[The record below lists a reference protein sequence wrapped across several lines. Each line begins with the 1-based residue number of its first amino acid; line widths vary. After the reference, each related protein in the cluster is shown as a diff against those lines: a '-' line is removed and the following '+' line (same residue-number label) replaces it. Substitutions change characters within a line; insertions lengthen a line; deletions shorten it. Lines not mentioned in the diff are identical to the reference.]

1 MHIDWWT
8 LAFQTVNV
16 LVLIWIL
23 ARFFFRPVA
32 DIVAKR
38 QVQADEVLAEAAAAR
53 QRATDVRTDADKA
66 LAEIS
71 AERERL
77 SADAH
82 KAAAAEKAS
91 LLAQAS
97 DEIAKQ
103 RLAAEAANAR
113 ELSAAKHAIMAR
125 ASELSVDIARRLL
138 ERLPPKVAL
147 SAFLE
152 GLCRELRT
160 LSSDARASFA
170 STTSA
175 EHPIEVV
182 TAGPLAKDEM
192 EHVRDALTEAFG
204 LHLPFAFRAD
214 PALLAGIE
222 LRSPNTILRNCWRAD
237 LDRIRKELDR
247 DKPPSGS

>member
-38 QVQADEVLAEAAAAR
+38 QAQANKVLADAAAAR
-53 QRATDVRTDADKA
+53 QQAADARTGADKA
-66 LAEIS
+66 LAEIN

-77 SADAH
+77 IAEAH
-82 KAAAAEKAS
+82 KVAAAERAS
-91 LLAQAS
+91 LLAQS
-97 DEIAKQ
+97 SSEIAKQ

-113 ELSAAKHAIMAR
+113 ELSAAKQAIVAR
-125 ASELSVDIARRLL
+125 ASELSVDIAQRLL
-138 ERLPPKVAL
+138 ERLPPNVAL
-147 SAFLE
+147 STFLE
-152 GLCRELRT
+152 GLCRELRA
-160 LSSDARASFA
+160 LPLDARASFA
-170 STTSA
+170 STMSA
-175 EHPIEVV
+175 AHPIEVV
-182 TAGPLAKDEM
+182 TAVPLSKDEM
-192 EHVRDALTEAFG
+192 EHVRAALTAAFG
-204 LHLPFAFRAD
+204 LQLPLAFRTD

-237 LDRIRKELDR
+237 LDQIRKELDR
-247 DKPPSGS
+247 DTPSGGS